1 MLQRRGLIE
10 SFFLFFLLIFPCWSV
25 AAETEFFSVSENAVI
40 MYDAPSLNA
49 EKLFVVSLHLPLEVI
64 AKVEGW
70 VKVRDSSG
78 AVAWVERNFLSD
90 KRFVIVTAPLADV
103 YQSPDVHSPLLFQAQ
118 KNVVIEWL
126 SSDVSGWV
134 KVRHRDGQ
142 IGYIRSN
149 QVWGS

>member
-1 MLQRRGLIE
+1 MLQRRGLIG
-10 SFFLFFLLIFPCWSV
+10 SFFLFFLLIFPFWSV
-25 AAETEFFSVSENAVI
+25 AAETEFLSISANAAI
-40 MYDAPSLNA
+40 MYDAPSQNA
-49 EKLFVVSLHLPLEVI
+49 EKLYVVSLHLPLEVI
-64 AKVEGW
+64 VKVEGW

-78 AVAWVERNFLSD
+78 EVAWVERKFLSD

-103 YQSPDVHSPLLFQAQ
+103 YQSPDIHSPLLFQAQ

-126 SSDVSGWV
+126 SSDLPGWV
-134 KVRHRDGQ
+134 KIRHRDGQ

>member
-1 MLQRRGLIE
+1 MQRRGLIG
-10 SFFLFFLLIFPCWSV
+10 SFFLFFLLVFPRWSV
-25 AAETEFFSVSENAVI
+25 ATETEFFSISENAVV

-49 EKLFVVSLHLPLEVI
+49 EKLYVASLHLPLEVV

-78 AVAWVERNFLSD
+78 AIAWIEKKFLSD
-90 KRFVIVTAPLADV
+90 KRFVIVTAPFADV
-103 YQSPDVHSPLLFQAQ
+103 YQSADVHSPLVFQVER
-118 KNVVIEWL
+118 NVVVEWL
-126 SSDVSGWV
+126 SSDIAGWV
-134 KVRHRDGQ
+134 KVRRRDGQ